1 MRMKIAIIGTGG
13 VGGYFGGRLAKAG
26 NDVTFL
32 ARGKHLEAILSR
44 GLIVQSIKENFTLQ
58 PVQATD
64 SITSI
69 GKVDLVLLCVKS
81 WLVKEMAKDLL
92 PLLKEDT
99 IVLPLENGVMAA
111 EELRSVIPAHHVLGG
126 LCRIISKIEAPGVIR
141 HFGVDPTIVF
151 GELNNEKSE
160 RVVQLKEV
168 FESAGFNAR
177 ISHDIQ
183 ADLWK
188 KFIQICVSGLLG
200 VTRVPYG
207 GIREVKETREMMIAL
222 FQEVY
227 DLSQKMGINI
237 EPEFV
242 EKTVGVIDGFDYNA
256 SASLARD
263 IWEGR
268 PSELEYQNGTVVR
281 LAEKYGLDVPVN
293 QFIYSAL
300 LPQERKA
307 RKE

>member
-1 MRMKIAIIGTGG
+1 MKIAIIGTGG

-32 ARGKHLEAILSR
+32 ARGKHLEAMMSH
-44 GLIVQSIKENFTLQ
+44 GLIVQSITENFTIQ

-69 GKVDLVLLCVKS
+69 EKVDLVLLCVKS
-81 WLVKEMAKDLL
+81 WLVKDMAKDLM
-92 PLLKEDT
+92 PLLNENT
-99 IVLPLENGVMAA
+99 MVLPLQNGVMAA
-111 EELRSVIPAHHVLGG
+111 EELQSVIPSHHVLGG

-141 HFGVDPTIVF
+141 HFGVDPTVVF
-151 GELNNEKSE
+151 GELNNGKSA
-160 RVVQLKEV
+160 RVVKLQKV
-168 FESAGFNAR
+168 FEQAGFNAH

-183 ADLWK
+183 ADIWK
-188 KFIQICVSGLLG
+188 KFIQICISGLLG

-207 GIREVKETREMMIAL
+207 GIREVKETRGMMIVL

-227 DLSQKMGINI
+227 DLSQKLGINI
-237 EPEFV
+237 APDFV
-242 EKTVGVIDGFDYNA
+242 EKAVGVVDSFDYNA

-281 LAEKYGLDVPVN
+281 LAEKYGLEVPVN
-293 QFIYSAL
+293 KFIYSVL

-307 RKE
+307 RK

>member
-1 MRMKIAIIGTGG
+1 MKIAIIGTGG

-26 NDVTFL
+26 HDVTFL
-32 ARGKHLEAILSR
+32 ARGKHLETMLSR
-44 GLIVQSIKENFTLQ
+44 GLIVQSIKENFTIQ

-64 SITSI
+64 SIAAI
-69 GKVDLVLLCVKS
+69 GEVDLVLLCVKS
-81 WLVKEMAKDLL
+81 WLVKEMASDLL

-99 IVLPLENGVMAA
+99 VVLPLENGVMAA
-111 EELRSVIPAHHVLGG
+111 EELQSVLPSQHVLGG

-141 HFGVDPTIVF
+141 HFGVDPIIVF
-151 GELNNEKSE
+151 GELNNKKSE
-160 RVVQLKEV
+160 RVVKLQV
-168 FESAGFNAR
+168 AFEKAGFNAR

-183 ADLWK
+183 ADVWK

-207 GIREVKETREMMIAL
+207 GIRDVKETREMMIAL

-227 DLSQKMGINI
+227 ALSQKIGIRI

-242 EKTVGVIDGFDYNA
+242 QKTVDVIDAFDYNA

-281 LAEKYGLDVPVN
+281 LAAKYDLDVPVN
-293 QFIYSAL
+293 RFVYAAL

-307 RKE
+307 RKA

>member
-1 MRMKIAIIGTGG
+1 MKIAIIGTGG

-32 ARGKHLEAILSR
+32 ARGKHLEAMMSH
-44 GLIVQSIKENFTLQ
+44 GLIVQSIKENFTIQ

-69 GKVDLVLLCVKS
+69 GKVDLILLCVKS
-81 WLVKEMAKDLL
+81 WLVKDMAKELM
-92 PLLKEDT
+92 PLLKEET
-99 IVLPLENGVMAA
+99 VVLPLQNGVMAA
-111 EELRSVIPAHHVLGG
+111 EELQSVIPVHHVLGG

-141 HFGVDPTIVF
+141 HFGVDPTVVF
-151 GELNNEKSE
+151 AELNNGKSE
-160 RVVQLKEV
+160 RVVKLQKV
-168 FESAGFNAR
+168 FEQAEFNAR

-183 ADLWK
+183 ADIWK
-188 KFIQICVSGLLG
+188 KFIQICISGLLG

-227 DLSQKMGINI
+227 DLSQKLGVNI
-237 EPEFV
+237 APDFV
-242 EKTVGVIDGFDYNA
+242 EKTVGVIDSFDYNA

-281 LAEKYGLDVPVN
+281 LAEKYGLEVPVN
-293 QFIYSAL
+293 KFIYSAL

-307 RKE
+307 RQ

>member
-1 MRMKIAIIGTGG
+1 MKIAIIGTGG

-32 ARGKHLEAILSR
+32 ARGKHLEAMMSH
-44 GLIVQSIKENFTLQ
+44 GLIVQSIKENFTIQ

-81 WLVKEMAKDLL
+81 WLVKDMAKDLM

-99 IVLPLENGVMAA
+99 VVLPLQSGVMAA
-111 EELRSVIPAHHVLGG
+111 EELQSVIPAHHVLGG

-141 HFGVDPTIVF
+141 HFGVDPTVVF
-151 GELNNEKSE
+151 AELNNGKSE
-160 RVVQLKEV
+160 RVVKLQKV
-168 FESAGFNAR
+168 FEQAGFNAR

-183 ADLWK
+183 ADIWK
-188 KFIQICVSGLLG
+188 KFIQICISGLLG

-227 DLSQKMGINI
+227 DLSQKLGINI
-237 EPEFV
+237 APDFV
-242 EKTVGVIDGFDYNA
+242 DKTVGVIDSFDYNA

-281 LAEKYGLDVPVN
+281 LAEKYGLEVPVN
-293 QFIYSAL
+293 KFIYSAL

-307 RKE
+307 RQ

>member
-1 MRMKIAIIGTGG
+1 MKIAIIGTGG

-32 ARGKHLEAILSR
+32 ARGKHLEAMMSH
-44 GLIVQSIKENFTLQ
+44 GLIVQSIKENFTIQ

-64 SITSI
+64 SITAI

-81 WLVKEMAKDLL
+81 WLVKDMAKDLL
-92 PLLKEDT
+92 PLLKENT
-99 IVLPLENGVMAA
+99 MVLPLQNGVMAA
-111 EELRSVIPAHHVLGG
+111 EELQSVIPAHHVLGG

-141 HFGVDPTIVF
+141 HFGVDPTVVF
-151 GELNNEKSE
+151 AELNNEKSE
-160 RVVQLKEV
+160 RVVKLQKV
-168 FESAGFNAR
+168 FEQAGFNAS

-183 ADLWK
+183 ADIWK
-188 KFIQICVSGLLG
+188 KFIQICISGLLG

-227 DLSQKMGINI
+227 DLSQKLGINI
-237 EPEFV
+237 AFDFV
-242 EKTVGVIDGFDYNA
+242 EKTVGVIDSFDYNA

-281 LAEKYGLDVPVN
+281 LAEKYGLEVPVN
-293 QFIYSAL
+293 KFIYSAL

-307 RKE
+307 RQ

>member
-1 MRMKIAIIGTGG
+1 MKIAIIGTGG

-32 ARGKHLEAILSR
+32 ARGKHLEAMMSH
-44 GLIVQSIKENFTLQ
+44 GLIVQSIKENFTIQ

-64 SITSI
+64 SITTI

-81 WLVKEMAKDLL
+81 WLVKDMARDLL

-99 IVLPLENGVMAA
+99 VVLPLQNGVMAA
-111 EELRSVIPAHHVLGG
+111 EELQSVIPAHHVLGG

-141 HFGVDPTIVF
+141 HFGVDPTVVF
-151 GELNNEKSE
+151 AELNNGKSE
-160 RVVQLKEV
+160 RVVKLQKV
-168 FESAGFNAR
+168 FEQAGFNAR

-183 ADLWK
+183 ADIWK
-188 KFIQICVSGLLG
+188 KFIQICISGLLG

-207 GIREVKETREMMIAL
+207 GIREVKETREMMISL

-227 DLSQKMGINI
+227 DLSQKLDISI
-237 EPEFV
+237 EPDFV
-242 EKTVGVIDGFDYNA
+242 EKTVGVIDSFDYNA

-268 PSELEYQNGTVVR
+268 PSELEYQNGTVVH

-293 QFIYSAL
+293 KFIYAAL

-307 RKE
+307 RKA

>member
-1 MRMKIAIIGTGG
+1 MKIAVIGTGG

-32 ARGKHLEAILSR
+32 ARGKHLEAMMSH
-44 GLIVQSIKENFTLQ
+44 GLIVQSIKENFTIQ

-64 SITSI
+64 SITAI

-81 WLVKEMAKDLL
+81 WLVKDMAKELL
-92 PLLKEDT
+92 PLLKENT
-99 IVLPLENGVMAA
+99 VVLPLQNGVMAA
-111 EELRSVIPAHHVLGG
+111 EELQSVIPVHHVLGG

-141 HFGVDPTIVF
+141 HFGVDPTVVF
-151 GELNNEKSE
+151 AELNNGKSE
-160 RVVQLKEV
+160 RVVKLQKV
-168 FESAGFNAR
+168 FEQAGFNAR

-183 ADLWK
+183 ADIWK
-188 KFIQICVSGLLG
+188 KFIQICISGLLG

-207 GIREVKETREMMIAL
+207 GIREVKETREMMVAL

-227 DLSQKMGINI
+227 DLSQKLGINI
-237 EPEFV
+237 APDFV
-242 EKTVGVIDGFDYNA
+242 DKTVGVIDSFDYNA

-281 LAEKYGLDVPVN
+281 LAEKYRLEVPVN
-293 QFIYSAL
+293 KFIYSAL

-307 RKE
+307 RQ

>member
-207 GIREVKETREMMIAL
+207 GIREVKETREIMIAL

>member
-1 MRMKIAIIGTGG
+1 MKIAIIGTGG

-32 ARGKHLEAILSR
+32 ARGKHLEAMMSH
-44 GLIVQSIKENFTLQ
+44 GLIVQSIKENFTIQ

-64 SITSI
+64 SISSI

-81 WLVKEMAKDLL
+81 WLVKDMAKELM

-99 IVLPLENGVMAA
+99 VVLPLQNGVMAA
-111 EELRSVIPAHHVLGG
+111 EELQSVIPAHHVLGG

-141 HFGVDPTIVF
+141 HFGVDPTVVF
-151 GELNNEKSE
+151 AELNNGKSE
-160 RVVQLKEV
+160 RVVKLQKV
-168 FESAGFNAR
+168 FEQAGFNAP

-183 ADLWK
+183 ADIWK
-188 KFIQICVSGLLG
+188 KFIQICISGLLG

-207 GIREVKETREMMIAL
+207 GIREVEETREMMIAL

-227 DLSQKMGINI
+227 DLSQKLGINI
-237 EPEFV
+237 APDFV
-242 EKTVGVIDGFDYNA
+242 DKTVGVIDSFDYNA

-281 LAEKYGLDVPVN
+281 LAEKYGLEVPVN
-293 QFIYSAL
+293 KFIYSAL

-307 RKE
+307 RQ

>member
-1 MRMKIAIIGTGG
+1 MKIAVIGTGG

-32 ARGKHLEAILSR
+32 ARGKHLEAMMSH
-44 GLIVQSIKENFTLQ
+44 GLIVQSIKENFTIQ

-64 SITSI
+64 SITAI

-81 WLVKEMAKDLL
+81 WLVKDMAKELL

-99 IVLPLENGVMAA
+99 VVLPLQNGVMAA
-111 EELRSVIPAHHVLGG
+111 EELQSVIPTHHVLGG

-141 HFGVDPTIVF
+141 HFGVDPTVVF
-151 GELNNEKSE
+151 AELNNGKSE
-160 RVVQLKEV
+160 RVVKLQKV
-168 FESAGFNAR
+168 FEQAGFNAR

-183 ADLWK
+183 ADIWK
-188 KFIQICVSGLLG
+188 KFIQICISGLLG

-207 GIREVKETREMMIAL
+207 GIREVKETREMMISL

-227 DLSQKMGINI
+227 DLSQKLGIYI
-237 EPEFV
+237 APDFV
-242 EKTVGVIDGFDYNA
+242 DKTVGVIDSFDYNA

-281 LAEKYGLDVPVN
+281 LAEKYGLEVPVN
-293 QFIYSAL
+293 KFIYSAL

-307 RKE
+307 RQ

>member
-1 MRMKIAIIGTGG
+1 MKIAVIGTGG

-32 ARGKHLEAILSR
+32 ARGKHLEAMMSH
-44 GLIVQSIKENFTLQ
+44 GLIVQSIKENFTIQ

-64 SITSI
+64 TITAI

-81 WLVKEMAKDLL
+81 WLVKDMAKELL

-99 IVLPLENGVMAA
+99 VVLPLQNGVMAA
-111 EELRSVIPAHHVLGG
+111 EELQSVIPVHHVLGG

-141 HFGVDPTIVF
+141 HFGVDPTVVF
-151 GELNNEKSE
+151 AELNNGKSE
-160 RVVQLKEV
+160 RVVKLQKG
-168 FESAGFNAR
+168 FEQAGFNAR

-183 ADLWK
+183 ADIWK
-188 KFIQICVSGLLG
+188 KFIQICISGLLG

-227 DLSQKMGINI
+227 DLSQKLGINI
-237 EPEFV
+237 APDFV
-242 EKTVGVIDGFDYNA
+242 DKTVGVIDSFDYNA

-281 LAEKYGLDVPVN
+281 LAEKYGLEVPVN
-293 QFIYSAL
+293 KFIYSAL

-307 RKE
+307 RQ

>member
-183 ADLWK
+183 AELWK

>member
-1 MRMKIAIIGTGG
+1 MKIAVLGTGG
-13 VGGYFGGRLAKAG
+13 VGGYFGGRLADAG

-32 ARGKHLEAILSR
+32 ARGKHLEAMR
-44 GLIVQSIKENFTLQ
+44 QNGLAVRSINGDFTVH

-64 SITSI
+64 TLALI
-69 GKVDLVLLCVKS
+69 GKVDLVLMCLKS
-81 WLVKEMAKDLL
+81 WQIKEMAMQLE
-92 PLLKEDT
+92 PLLTDT
-99 IVLPLENGVMAA
+99 TVVLPLQNGVLAT
-111 EELRSVIPAHHVLGG
+111 EELQSVIPAQHVLSG
-126 LCRIISKIEAPGVIR
+126 LCRIISKIEAPGVIS

-151 GELNNEKSE
+151 GESDNTRSP
-160 RVVQLKEV
+160 RVELLQEV
-168 FESAGFNAR
+168 FQNAGFNAR
-177 ISHDIQ
+177 ISRDIE
-183 ADLWK
+183 ADVWK
-188 KFIQICVSGLLG
+188 KFIQICISGLLG

-207 GIREVKETREMMIAL
+207 GIREVKETRTMMIAL

-227 DLSQKMGINI
+227 DLSQKMGIHI

-242 EKTVGVIDGFDYNA
+242 EKTVAVIDGFDYNA

-293 QFIYSAL
+293 RFIYSAL
-300 LPQERKA
+300 LPQEKKA
-307 RKE
+307 RHS

>member
-1 MRMKIAIIGTGG
+1 MKIAIIGTGG

-26 NDVTFL
+26 HDVTFL
-32 ARGKHLEAILSR
+32 ARGKHLEAMQSR
-44 GLIVQSIKENFTLQ
+44 GLIVQSINENFTIQ

-64 SITSI
+64 SIATI
-69 GKVDLVLLCVKS
+69 DKVDLVLVCVKS
-81 WLVKEMAKDLL
+81 WLVKDMAKQLL
-92 PLLKEDT
+92 PLLKDDT
-99 IVLPLENGVMAA
+99 LVLPLQNGVMAA
-111 EELRSVIPAHHVLGG
+111 EELVSVIPAHHVLGG

-141 HFGVDPTIVF
+141 HFGVDPIIMF
-151 GELNNEKSE
+151 GELNNERSQ
-160 RVVQLKEV
+160 RVVKLQKL
-168 FESAGFNAR
+168 FENAGFHAH

-183 ADLWK
+183 ADIWK

-227 DLSQKMGINI
+227 DLSQKMGVNI
-237 EPEFV
+237 EPDFV
-242 EKTVGVIDGFDYNA
+242 EKTVAVIDAFDYHA

-268 PSELEYQNGTVVR
+268 PSELDYQNGTVVKLAKKHR
-281 LAEKYGLDVPVN
+281 LPVPVN
-293 QFIYSAL
+293 KFVYASL

-307 RKE
+307 RKK